1 MENTMYVALS
11 RQSTLRRQMDVVANN
26 LANMSTHG
34 YKSGQM
40 MFVEHLTKSKGG
52 DNLLTPKLAYVR
64 DIATMT
70 DTKPGAIEH
79 TGNPLDIAI
88 QGDGYF
94 VVQTPE
100 GERYTRNGRLQL
112 DNTGQLVNQ
121 LGQPVLA
128 DGGAPMVF
136 APEDTEIV
144 VSKDGTVSTNNGE
157 LGKLRIVNFDNEQ
170 VLDRRGQ
177 PGTRRRGPDRA
188 ARRRRGIERRTD
200 FGNGQHDQRASCLR
214 RREVVHRTRR
224 RTPTQHDPQ
233 SGGGVVRQRNKPPG
247 RKEPGRNEERERT
260 KQ

>member
-52 DNLLTPKLAYVR
+52 DNLLTPNLAYVR

-157 LGKLRIVNFDNEQ
+157 LGKLRIVNFENEQ
-170 VLDRRGQ
+170 VLDRSSGAQ
-177 PGTRRRGPDRA
+177 FSTTEDNPAQDVEEPTVLQGAVEGSNVEPILEMANMISVHRA
-188 ARRRRGIERRTD
+188 YDGVKSFIERED
-200 FGNGQHDQRASCLR
+200 
-214 RREVVHRTRR
+214 E
-224 RTPTQHDPQ
+224 
-233 SGGGVVRQRNKPPG
+233 RQRNMI
-247 RKEPGRNEERERT
+247 RNLAAVS
-260 KQ
+260 

>member
-1 MENTMYVALS
+1 MENTTYVALS
-11 RQSTLRRQMDVVANN
+11 RQATLRRQMDVVANN

-52 DNLLTPKLAYVR
+52 ESLLTPKLAYVR

-70 DTKPGAIEH
+70 DTKPGAIES

-88 QGDGYF
+88 QGEGYF
-94 VVQTPE
+94 VIQTPE

-128 DGGAPMVF
+128 DGGAPLIF

-144 VSKDGTVSTNNGE
+144 ISKDGTVSTNNGE
-157 LGKLRIVNFDNEQ
+157 LGKLRVVRFDNDQ
-170 VLDRRGQ
+170 RLDRTSGAQ
-177 PGTRRRGPDRA
+177 FTTAEENPAQDVDDPTVLQGAVEGSNVEPILEMANMISVHRA
-188 ARRRRGIERRTD
+188 YDSVKSFIERED
-200 FGNGQHDQRASCLR
+200 
-214 RREVVHRTRR
+214 E
-224 RTPTQHDPQ
+224 
-233 SGGGVVRQRNKPPG
+233 RQRSMIRDMAG
-247 RKEPGRNEERERT
+247 T
-260 KQ
+260 S

>member
-52 DNLLTPKLAYVR
+52 DSLLTPKLAYVR

-70 DTKPGAIEH
+70 DVKPGPVET

-88 QGDGYF
+88 QGEGYF

-100 GERYTRNGRLQL
+100 GERFTRNGRLQL

-121 LGQPVLA
+121 LGQAIMA
-128 DGGAPMVF
+128 DGGAPLIF

-144 VSKDGTVSTNNGE
+144 ISSDGTVSTNNGE
-157 LGKLRIVNFDNEQ
+157 LGKLRIVNFDNDQ
-170 VLDRRGQ
+170 VL
-177 PGTRRRGPDRA
+177 
-188 ARRRRGIERRTD
+188 ERTSGAQFTTTED
-200 FGNGQHDQRASCLR
+200 NPAQDVESPSVLQGAVEGSNVEPILEMANMIQ
-214 RREVVHRTRR
+214 VHRAYDSVKSFIDRE
-224 RTPTQHDPQ
+224 DE
-233 SGGGVVRQRNKPPG
+233 RQRSMI
-247 RKEPGRNEERERT
+247 KELGST
-260 KQ
+260 S